1 MATHPASVAGEYGI
15 SSTLEGYTIE
25 SENITDSPR
34 REEVP
39 DQRNAVAKE
48 IRYDTRYDLR
58 LTVRGATK
66 PSTATIKY
74 DNKDYIVDS
83 VEKAGTYNGLQ
94 RWNIT
99 AHRYDNCSAE
109 TAVTTTPAQ
118 TSVS

>member
-1 MATHPASVAGEYGI
+1 MATNPTSVAGEYGI
-15 SSTLEGYTIE
+15 TSTLKDYTIE

-48 IRYDTRYDLR
+48 IRYDTRYELR
-58 LTVRGATK
+58 LTVRGTAK
-66 PSTATIKY
+66 PSTSTITY
-74 DNKDYIVDS
+74 DSNTYIVDS

-99 AHRYDNCSAE
+99 AHRYDNCSSE
-109 TAVTTTPAQ
+109 TAVVVTKP
-118 TSVS
+118 SS